1 MRTWTSCGFGLS
13 VLLVTGAVC
22 MVQVSVHA
30 DEVHELQ
37 RRVTMMLKK
46 SAHAVENGQKEEA
59 EELERGGRKS
69 LKAAEELEQE
79 NARRGEQEK
88 PEPKGLKKGDGGRTA
103 HEPTSKRKLDPHE
116 RKPSHGEHLE
126 LAEFAERLNHA
137 RMAVDHLQA
146 AGLADLARAAADRA
160 SDMEN
165 HLRLAKEKLHRDV
178 REKGPDP
185 RDEALQDLRAQM
197 REIREELQ
205 LLRQK
210 LSK

>member
-1 MRTWTSCGFGLS
+1 MRPWISFGFGLS

-22 MVQVSVHA
+22 MVQVSVRA
-30 DEVHELQ
+30 DEADEL
-37 RRVTMMLKK
+37 RSRAKMMLQK

-59 EELERGGRKS
+59 AELERGGRKL

-88 PEPKGLKKGDGGRTA
+88 PGKKGLKKDGGKTA
-103 HEPTSKRKLDPHE
+103 LEPTSKRKLDPHE

-126 LAEFAERLNHA
+126 LAEVAERLNHA

-146 AGLADLARAAADRA
+146 AGLADLAKATADRA
-160 SDMEN
+160 SEMEN

>member
-22 MVQVSVHA
+22 VVQVTVRA
-30 DEVHELQ
+30 DEVDEL
-37 RRVTMMLKK
+37 RGRAKLMLKQ
-46 SAHAVENGQKEEA
+46 SAYAAETGRKEEA
-59 EELERGGRKS
+59 AELELGSRKL
-69 LKAAEELEQE
+69 LKAAEQLEQE
-79 NARRGEQEK
+79 NANREPEK
-88 PEPKGLKKGDGGRTA
+88 PGKKGLKKGDGGHTA
-103 HEPTSKRKLDPHE
+103 FDPTTKRKLDPRE
-116 RKPSHGEHLE
+116 RKLPHSEHPE
-126 LAEFAERLNHA
+126 LADVAERLNHA

-146 AGLADLARAAADRA
+146 AGLADLAKATADRA
-160 SDMEN
+160 SEMEN
-165 HLRLAKEKLHRDV
+165 HLRLAKEKLHREV

-185 RDEALQDLRAQM
+185 RDEALQDLREQM

>member
-1 MRTWTSCGFGLS
+1 MRPWISCGFSLS

-22 MVQVSVHA
+22 LVQVSVRA
-30 DEVHELQ
+30 DEVDEL
-37 RRVTMMLKK
+37 RSRAKMMLKK
-46 SAHAVENGQKEEA
+46 ASHAVENGQKEEA
-59 EELERGGRKS
+59 AELERGGRKM

-79 NARRGEQEK
+79 NARQREQENL
-88 PEPKGLKKGDGGRTA
+88 EPKGLKKGDGGRTTL
-103 HEPTSKRKLDPHE
+103 EPTSKRKLDPHE

-146 AGLADLARAAADRA
+146 AGLTDLAKVTADRA
-160 SDMEN
+160 SEMEN